1 MKRVS
6 SSRANRARR
15 PAAELR
21 APWAVPLWI
30 GGTAVFATL
39 ERWWFPRAWD
49 ETSLLASRFYFGD
62 ALAFLG
68 YASALLKGEPFD
80 NGVPFHP
87 PGWHI
92 VLALSLRALG
102 WSPEQSVDPLAIKHV
117 VAVISGVSVGLGS
130 WLAYLLAGRAAMVVT
145 SFLGAFHFGHIVQAA
160 APNSEPLYGM
170 LVLCVLLC
178 GYWWQV
184 RPDGTGFAVACGVL
198 AALAMLVRAEF
209 ALCALLIP
217 LAHLAMRR
225 WLWRRSLAFYALGL
239 VVTLVPNTF
248 ANWTAIDEFNR
259 TRAER
264 MPGPLPRFAPVTSYG
279 AFNFANANHAAA
291 TGGFNFDLPGLM
303 PSSNDPEALAELERV
318 EAGALDLSRPLVYR
332 AYVDGYAMGVTWL
345 TQHPIAAA
353 QLIRAKLAIMLSIF
367 DYGYLLD
374 NEPVAVKGL
383 RRPVDQID
391 LGSTWLT
398 VVHIALVLYGS
409 AIAIQDPRAIP
420 LAAPILTLLLSTTM
434 FFGYVRLGVAY
445 LPVVWIL
452 QAMAIA
458 QLLRRLPIPGVVRQ
472 RAFGIAVVAA
482 LLLMLTEAAAS
493 RERRVIQWDGLV
505 DERGHLVEDQAVDIE
520 RVR

>member
-1 MKRVS
+1 VKRAS
-6 SSRANRARR
+6 SIRARR
-15 PAAELR
+15 ARQPPAERR
-21 APWAVPLWI
+21 APWIVPCWI
-30 GGTAVFATL
+30 GCTAVFATL

-62 ALAFLG
+62 APAFLG

-87 PGWHI
+87 PGWPV
-92 VLALSLRALG
+92 VLALCLRVLG
-102 WSPEQSVDPLAIKHV
+102 WSPEQPVDPLAIKHV
-117 VAVISGVSVGLGS
+117 VAVISGASVGLAS

-145 SFLGAFHFGHIVQAA
+145 SFLGAFHFGHVAQAA

-178 GYWWQV
+178 GYWWQTH
-184 RPDGTGFAVACGVL
+184 PDRAASAVACGVL
-198 AALAMLVRAEF
+198 AALTMLVRAEF

-217 LAHLAMRR
+217 LAHVATGR
-225 WLWRRSLAFYALGL
+225 WVWRCLAFYAIALF
-239 VVTLVPNTF
+239 VTLAPNTF
-248 ANWTAIDEFNR
+248 ANWTAIDAFNQ
-259 TRAER
+259 TRAAR

-303 PSSNDPEALAELERV
+303 SSSSDPEAVAELELA
-318 EAGALDLSRPLVYR
+318 EAGALDLSRPPVYR
-332 AYVDGYAMGVTWL
+332 AYVDGYRMGVAWL

-353 QLIRAKLAIMLSIF
+353 QLIRAKLAIMLSMF

-391 LGSTWLT
+391 LRSTWLT
-398 VVHIALVLYGS
+398 VVHVALVLSGT
-409 AIAIQDPRAIP
+409 AVAVQNPRSIL

-472 RAFGIAVVAA
+472 RALGIAVVAA